1 MDQNVGLSAAQE
13 KGTSSQAPDG
23 SHHQTGVEDVADSD
37 PPKKASLSRLWWS
50 ILCFSMLLAEM
61 QASLETTMTADLQAA
76 VIHTFGE
83 VSKFPWIN
91 VTYSLALA
99 ASCLLWGKLLVFFNN
114 KRILLLSRVLFAVG
128 SALTAASP
136 TMNAFIVGKAITGFG
151 SSGTYISVIVIIT
164 ALTSAQDQ
172 GRYFGYIGFMWGL
185 GTV

>member
-1 MDQNVGLSAAQE
+1 MRTLTNSHLKVTKDYLFCWLHFLLSLELERPLDIGMDQNVGLSAAQE

-61 QASLETTMTADLQAA
+61 QASLETTMTADLQAT

-99 ASCLLWGKLLVFFNN
+99 ASCLLW
-114 KRILLLSRVLFAVG
+114 
-128 SALTAASP
+128 
-136 TMNAFIVGKAITGFG
+136 
-151 SSGTYISVIVIIT
+151 
-164 ALTSAQDQ
+164 
-172 GRYFGYIGFMWGL
+172 
-185 GTV
+185 

>member
-1 MDQNVGLSAAQE
+1 MSLILWPWRLPAFYGKPHRAARSE
-13 KGTSSQAPDG
+13 DAPFV
-23 SHHQTGVEDVADSD
+23 HV
-37 PPKKASLSRLWWS
+37 
-50 ILCFSMLLAEM
+50 F
-61 QASLETTMTADLQAA
+61 
-76 VIHTFGE
+76 
-83 VSKFPWIN
+83 FPR
-91 VTYSLALA
+91 
-99 ASCLLWGKLLVFFNN
+99 GKLLVFFNN

-185 GTV
+185 GTVLVRCLFSFRSSVLKQAQSGSCNWRRVCCYCRWLAMGLLLQPHLGRRDLPCLCIRFAT